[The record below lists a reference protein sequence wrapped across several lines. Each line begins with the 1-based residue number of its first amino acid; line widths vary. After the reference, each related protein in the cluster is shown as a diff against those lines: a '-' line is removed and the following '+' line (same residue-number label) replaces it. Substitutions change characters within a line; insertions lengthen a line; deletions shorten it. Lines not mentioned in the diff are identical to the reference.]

1 MIERQQLRLLGSRAV
16 EAPAGS
22 DAGPGRT
29 LTAISEA
36 FDPARLTQARRLAGR
51 TKRAV
56 AEAVGVSPAAVGQ
69 WESGAVA
76 PRPDHVGRLAELL
89 EVPPAFLAIGR
100 RYVRLD
106 VGDAHF
112 RSLRSTPAALRAKAI
127 AFTEQVWELT
137 HALETRVQL
146 PPVDLPGFAGG
157 EVQPGDYADDPA
169 AAAIALRRAWGLG
182 TDAIPHLVRTME
194 RHGLIVTLVPFAG
207 AATKTIDAFSTSH
220 LPRPVVVLTP
230 DRADDV
236 YRHRFTAAHELG
248 HLVLHGETAP
258 GDPVQEKQADTFAAE
273 LLTPRASIEPLL
285 PKRLDLHEL
294 ERLGQAWGVGVESL
308 VYRSHEVGNI
318 SDATYRRAFQR
329 LNQLRQLGLFGRE
342 PVEAYPGEMPAL
354 IGQAFD
360 VAQKNGLT
368 LAALADELRITLPRL
383 RLLLGQADQRP
394 SLQLVP

>member
-1 MIERQQLRLLGSRAV
+1 MSDEQRRLVGDPASGAQTGADSERARQ
-16 EAPAGS
+16 
-22 DAGPGRT
+22 

-36 FDPARLTQARRLAGR
+36 FDPARLTQARRLAGC

-56 AEAVGVSPAAVGQ
+56 ADAVRVSPAAVGQ

-76 PRPDHVGRLAELL
+76 PRPDHVARLAQLL
-89 EVPPAFLAIGR
+89 EVPPGFLAIGR

-157 EVQPGDYADDPA
+157 EVQPGEYAGDPA
-169 AAAIALRRAWGLG
+169 AAATELRRAWGLEDG
-182 TDAIPHLVRTME
+182 PIPHLVRTME

-207 AATKTIDAFSTSH
+207 EATKTIDAFSTSH

-230 DRADDV
+230 DRANDV

-248 HLVLHGETAP
+248 HLMLHGETAP
-258 GDPVQEKQADTFAAE
+258 GDPVQEKEADSFAAE
-273 LLTPRASIEPLL
+273 LLTPRASIVPQL
-285 PKRLDLHEL
+285 PARLDLHEL
-294 ERLGQAWGVGVESL
+294 ERLGQVWGVGVESL
-308 VYRSHEVGNI
+308 VYRCHEVGTI

-329 LNQLRQLGLFGRE
+329 LNQLRQLGLFAQE
-342 PVEAYPGEMPAL
+342 PVETYPGEIPAL
-354 IGQAFD
+354 VGQAFA
-360 VAQKNGLT
+360 VAEQHGLT
-368 LAALADELRITLPRL
+368 IAALADDLRITRPRL

-394 SLQLVP
+394 NLQLVP

>member
-1 MIERQQLRLLGSRAV
+1 MSEEQLRLLGGHV
-16 EAPAGS
+16 VDVQAGS
-22 DAGPGRT
+22 DAERGRR

-56 AEAVGVSPAAVGQ
+56 ADAVMVSPAAVGQ

-76 PRPDHVGRLAELL
+76 PRPDHVARLAELL
-89 EVPPAFLAIGR
+89 EVPPGFLAVGR

-157 EVQPGDYADDPA
+157 EVQPGDYAGDPA
-169 AAAIALRRAWGLG
+169 AAATELRRAWELG
-182 TDAIPHLVRTME
+182 DGPIPHLVRTME

-207 AATKTIDAFSTSH
+207 EATKTIDAFSTSH

-258 GDPVQEKQADTFAAE
+258 GDPVQEKEADSFAAE
-273 LLTPRASIEPLL
+273 LLTPRASITPQL
-285 PKRLDLHEL
+285 PARLDLHEL
-294 ERLGQAWGVGVESL
+294 ERLGQVWGVGVESL
-308 VYRSHEVGNI
+308 VYRCHEVGTI

-329 LNQLRQLGLFGRE
+329 LNQLRQLGLFAQE
-342 PVEAYPGEMPAL
+342 PVGTYPGEIPAL
-354 IGQAFD
+354 IGQAFA
-360 VAQKNGLT
+360 VAEQHGLT
-368 LAALADELRITLPRL
+368 MAALAGELRITLPRL

-394 SLQLVP
+394 NLQLVP

>member
-1 MIERQQLRLLGSRAV
+1 MSEEQLRLLGGHVVA
-16 EAPAGS
+16 APGGS
-22 DAGPGRT
+22 DAEPGRR

-56 AEAVGVSPAAVGQ
+56 AEAVRVSPAAVGQ

-76 PRPDHVGRLAELL
+76 PRPDHVARLAELL
-89 EVPPAFLAIGR
+89 EVPPGFLAIGR

-157 EVQPGDYADDPA
+157 EVQPGHYAGDPA
-169 AAAIALRRAWGLG
+169 AAAAELRRAWALG
-182 TDAIPHLVRTME
+182 DGPIPHLVRTME

-207 AATKTIDAFSTSH
+207 AATKTVDAFSTSH

-258 GDPVQEKQADTFAAE
+258 GDPVQEKEADSFAAE
-273 LLTPRASIEPLL
+273 LLTPRASITPQL
-285 PKRLDLHEL
+285 PARLDLHEL
-294 ERLGQAWGVGVESL
+294 ERLGQTWGVGVESL
-308 VYRSHEVGNI
+308 VYRCHEVGTI

-329 LNQLRQLGLFGRE
+329 LNQLRQLGLFGQE
-342 PVEAYPGEMPAL
+342 PVGTYPGEIPAL

-360 VAQKNGLT
+360 VAQQNGLT
-368 LAALADELRITLPRL
+368 ITALADELRITLPRL